1 METVK
6 KHEWK
11 KYLMINDYLLD
22 KVLVKIKEI
31 TGIEKPDNAKI
42 LTDTYGKLP
51 DYRCLD
57 TDGMYYK
64 KRS

>member
-1 METVK
+1 
-6 KHEWK
+6 
-11 KYLMINDYLLD
+11 MINDYLLD

-31 TGIEKPDNAKI
+31 TGIEKLDNAKI